1 MVEIVTNAPSN
12 MPADAR
18 SVARAQLTDLN
29 NRITRRLT
37 PPYSFDAYTEAHLRE
52 VKAMIE
58 KALDAGLMIEN

>member
-1 MVEIVTNAPSN
+1 